1 MCIRD
6 SVAVL
11 GLGITSFGDKGYV
24 AETVNRI
31 LGGRKST
38 NITAQSDDAD
48 VTQQEEIAEEKVF
61 QQIKDEL
68 GFDPVRLDYKPKKMK
83 MVDSMIDQTLLT
95 ANIYYDL
102 NGNLLTYT
110 IIPIYRDASAGYD
123 IEDKEVDEYSL
134 KVKNVE
140 IKITEYVIQ
149 NSHQHEFS
157 AKFQHGDVS
166 YFLTGVIEKNEF
178 EKILENL
185 HFF

>member
-1 MCIRD
+1 M
-6 SVAVL
+6 
-11 GLGITSFGDKGYV
+11 
-24 AETVNRI
+24 
-31 LGGRKST
+31 
-38 NITAQSDDAD
+38 
-48 VTQQEEIAEEKVF
+48 
-61 QQIKDEL
+61 
-68 GFDPVRLDYKPKKMK
+68 
-83 MVDSMIDQTLLT
+83 T

-149 NSHQHEFS
+149 NSLNMNFQRNFS
-157 AKFQHGDVS
+157 TGDVS